1 MTLQDWQKSH
11 YLTEHATSRQEIQD
25 LMRGA
30 AQDTSDS
37 RVPGLSAGGRFNFA
51 CNAALKMA
59 TAALAASGYRAS
71 RAQHHFRVIHSLALT
86 IEADPG
92 LVDLLDRFRKKRNMS
107 MYARPGTISQA
118 EADEMLD
125 LVIELQPL
133 IEGWLR
139 RSHPELV

>member
-30 AQDTSDS
+30 AQDTSNPK
-37 RVPGLSAGGRFNFA
+37 VPGLSAGGRFNFA
-51 CNAALKMA
+51 YNAALKMA
-59 TAALAASGYRAS
+59 TAALAASGYRSS

-86 IEADPG
+86 IEADPS

-107 MYARPGTISQA
+107 MYERPGTISQA
-118 EADEMLD
+118 EADEMID
-125 LVIELQPL
+125 LVMRLQSL

-139 RSHPELV
+139 KSHPELV